1 MQSLHW
7 NKKLDQESEIQILY
21 LLHFVTETPDTVL
34 KRTKEISSTL
44 TFYLRIISFYK
55 NHMSLEKIKSS

>member
-1 MQSLHW
+1 MHG
-7 NKKLDQESEIQILY
+7 NKKSDQESEIQIL
-21 LLHFVTETPDTVL
+21 LHSVTETPDAVL

-55 NHMSLEKIKSS
+55 NHMSIEKIKCS